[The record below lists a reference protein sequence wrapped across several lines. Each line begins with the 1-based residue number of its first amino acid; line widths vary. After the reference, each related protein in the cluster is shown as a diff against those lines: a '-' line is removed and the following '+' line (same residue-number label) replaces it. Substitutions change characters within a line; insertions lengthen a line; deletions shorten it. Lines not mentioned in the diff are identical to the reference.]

1 MGKAEAGTPKYLAN
15 KMKAKGLQKLRWYC
29 QMCQKQCRDEN
40 GFKCHTQSESH
51 QRQLL
56 LFADNSNKYIYNFS
70 KEFSDGY
77 VELLRR
83 RFGTKRVSA
92 NKVYQEYIA
101 NKDHL
106 HMNAT
111 KWLTLSD
118 YVKYLGREGICVAD
132 ETEKGWYVT
141 YIDRSPEVLER
152 QAKAAR
158 REKQDKDDEE
168 RHMEYI
174 NKQVEKAAQVN
185 NGKTTEFTELKRQNE
200 EEKVKMSIRINKVKL
215 ELPSTSTD
223 INSKM
228 LDSVQK
234 KDDSEIF
241 AKPNTSK
248 VVIKKEVT
256 RKRSALE
263 DIIKMEETK
272 KEKVNRKDYW
282 LTEGIIVKIITRS
295 LGDKFYK
302 QKGVVVEVIDKYTG
316 KIKLLDSNEKVKLDQ
331 EHCETVIPIV
341 GKLVKVLNGGY
352 RGCTAYLKEIDQDN
366 FCVDIEISSGPLNGR
381 LVRKVQYEDISKLH
395 IEWILCLWFF
405 FSNKFEWN
413 NRFVNKYFQCF
424 IDHVKMGFSFK
435 ELLLLLSAN
444 YHL

>member
-56 LFADNSNKYIYNFS
+56 LFADNSNKYIHSFS

-83 RFGTKRVSA
+83 RFGTKRVAA
-92 NKVYQEYIA
+92 NKIYQEYIA
-101 NKDHL
+101 HKDHL

-118 YVKYLGREGICVAD
+118 YVKYLGREGICAVD
-132 ETEKGWYVT
+132 ETEKGWFIT

-158 REKQDKDDEE
+158 KEKQEKDDED

-174 NKQVEKAAQVN
+174 QKQVEKNAQKAKNVEY
-185 NGKTTEFTELKRQNE
+185 TEMKRENE
-200 EEKVKMSIRINKVKL
+200 EEKIKLSIKTNKVNV
-215 ELPSTSTD
+215 ELPTKS
-223 INSKM
+223 SKFDEKKP
-228 LDSVQK
+228 LDSDK
-234 KDDSEIF
+234 SKNDSEIF
-241 AKPNTSK
+241 AKPSTSK
-248 VVIKKEVT
+248 ILGKKVESSSN
-256 RKRSALE
+256 RKRSALD
-263 DIIKMEETK
+263 DIIKMEEMK
-272 KEKVNRKDYW
+272 KEKINRKDYW
-282 LTEGIIVKIITRS
+282 LAEGIVVKIITKS

-302 QKGVVVEVIDKYTG
+302 QKGVVLEVIDKYSG
-316 KIKLLDSNEKVKLDQ
+316 KIKLLDSDEKVKLDQ
-331 EHCETVIPIV
+331 AHCETVIPTV

-352 RGCTAYLKEIDQDN
+352 RGYTAILKDIDIDN
-366 FCVDIEISSGPLNGR
+366 YCVNIEIASGPLKGR
-381 LVRKVQYEDISKLH
+381 LVNKVQYEDISKIH
-395 IEWILCLWFF
+395 
-405 FSNKFEWN
+405 
-413 NRFVNKYFQCF
+413 Y
-424 IDHVKMGFSFK
+424 D
-435 ELLLLLSAN
+435 
-444 YHL
+444 